1 MAFPVWLDNLIAYSL
16 QIAILAAAGTLLAYV
31 FRLRVPRISLVY
43 WQALLIACL
52 LLPALQSWRHAVIV
66 PVDAVSGTVSYV
78 ASDAFL
84 PSAPSAS
91 VSSHP
96 KFGLPSIPESIV
108 LVFVAGFIGRL
119 IWLAIGLFRLRLFLR
134 RSNFVPAKDAGVHGI
149 SSQIGA
155 RARFFVS
162 DHINSPATFGFLN
175 PAVILPRSF
184 TQLSDACR
192 EAVLC
197 HELLH
202 VRRRDWAVILGEEIV
217 RSIFWFH
224 PAVWWLLAKIHLSR
238 EQWID
243 YEVVRLTGNKQ
254 PYLESLLEIAEAC
267 GRPKAI
273 PAPLFLRE
281 RHLVQRVA
289 LLLKEASMNRWRL
302 AFSLAIILLLLAG
315 TVRLAS
321 AWFPLTG
328 ESVISGEQSANQ
340 NYALQKPES
349 IKPEIGAQ
357 TAAPAKKQVP
367 VTPDPAARKT
377 PKSTF
382 LPVAGAPVLSPVPA
396 TNQDNAQPV
405 REPIRVGGGVQ
416 ESKLLKKVEPIYPEL
431 AKRARVQGKV
441 VLMVTVDEQGYVSDA
456 RVMEGHPLLNDAAV
470 SAVKKWR
477 YSPTLLNGA
486 PVPVI
491 ATVTIVFNL
500 AEAPST
506 LSFVPPTYVP
516 PPQENPYEY
525 GLPGT
530 VPQFMNIVH
539 QDPLFGAVL
548 IVVSPMVGVSPSER
562 FFPPQFAFDIER
574 LHDLMKAAGWESVQ
588 QPTGGFTTGAGSV
601 YSFVLNEAG
610 EISKV
615 QYVKGIQIPGMED
628 SLARTRIVA
637 LGRRGADFIPVSCTI
652 QFLRVPGK

>member
-1 MAFPVWLDNLIAYSL
+1 L
-16 QIAILAAAGTLLAYV
+16 
-31 FRLRVPRISLVY
+31 
-43 WQALLIACL
+43 
-52 LLPALQSWRHAVIV
+52 
-66 PVDAVSGTVSYV
+66 
-78 ASDAFL
+78 
-84 PSAPSAS
+84 
-91 VSSHP
+91 
-96 KFGLPSIPESIV
+96 
-108 LVFVAGFIGRL
+108 
-119 IWLAIGLFRLRLFLR
+119 RLRLFLR
-134 RSNFVPAKDAGVHGI
+134 RSNFVPAKNAEATLI

-162 DHINSPATFGFLN
+162 DEIISPATFGVLD

-184 TQLSDACR
+184 AQLSDACR
-192 EAVLC
+192 EAVLY

-202 VRRRDWAVILGEEIV
+202 VRRRDWAVILGEEIL

-267 GRPKAI
+267 GRSKAV

-302 AFSLAIILLLLAG
+302 VFSFTAIILLLAG

-340 NYALQKPES
+340 NHALQKS
-349 IKPEIGAQ
+349 KFVKPVIGAQ
-357 TAAPAKKQVP
+357 TAAPAKKPVP
-367 VTPDPAARKT
+367 VNPGPAARNT
-377 PKSTF
+377 AKSTF
-382 LPVAGAPVLSPVPA
+382 LPVAGAPVLSPVAAPDQ
-396 TNQDNAQPV
+396 NNARPV
-405 REPIRVGGGVQ
+405 REPIRVGGKVQ
-416 ESKLLKKVEPIYPEL
+416 ESKLIRRVEPVYPEL
-431 AKRARVQGKV
+431 AKRARVQGRV
-441 VLMVTVDEQGYVSDA
+441 VLVVTVDEEGNVANITVSD
-456 RVMEGHPLLNDAAV
+456 GHPLLNDAAV
-470 SAVKKWR
+470 AAVKQWR
-477 YSPTLLNGA
+477 YSPTLLNGE
-486 PVPVI
+486 PVSVI

-500 AEAPST
+500 GEAPGT
-506 LSFVPPTYVP
+506 LSFVPPTFVP
-516 PPQENPYEY
+516 PPQENPYEK
-525 GLPGT
+525 GIPGT
-530 VPQFMNIVH
+530 VPQFMYIVH
-539 QDPLFGAVL
+539 QDTLYGA
-548 IVVSPMVGVSPSER
+548 IMIAVSPMVGVSPSER
-562 FFPPQFAFDIER
+562 FFPPQFAFDIEG
-574 LHDLMKAAGWESVQ
+574 LNDLMRAAGWESIPRQ
-588 QPTGGFTTGAGSV
+588 TGTPTMGMGAV
-601 YSFVLNEAG
+601 YSFVLNETG

-652 QFLRVPGK
+652 QFLPAPSKQ